1 MTAAAGS
8 GAPRIARTAATAA
21 APHRSRSRVF
31 ERDAADGDE
40 REVADAGQAA
50 ELAEE
55 VGAAMVEGL
64 GLGGTGVEDGADA
77 EVVRALPREEEGAL
91 G

>member
-1 MTAAAGS
+1 MEAGA
-8 GAPRIARTAATAA
+8 GA
-21 APHRSRSRVF
+21 F

-40 REVADAGQAA
+40 REVADAGEVA

-55 VGAAMVEGL
+55 VGAAMVAGV
-64 GLGGTGVEDGADA
+64 GLGGGGVEDGADA
-77 EVVRALPREEEGAL
+77 KVVCALPCEEEGTV